1 MMDLLDHSYQPTLDE
16 IGEYIGNPV
25 FGKFC
30 SEIGDKY
37 KGKEKIEFSSCSWE
51 RGWNVKF
58 KKSGKS
64 LCTVYPRESYFTV
77 LVVIGQK
84 EKEAVESML
93 PGLSPEL
100 QNIYRQTREGN
111 GQKWLMIDLE
121 DQDSI
126 YRDTL
131 RLIEVR
137 GGQKK
142 ENEHTEFTDYFPV
155 WGQLTPAQQDK
166 ISGSIVSRTMKKG
179 TVIHNGSMD
188 CAGLLLVQSGQLRA
202 YILSDEGREITI
214 YRLFDRDLCLFS
226 ASCMM
231 RSIQFEITIQAEKD
245 SSLWIIPTEIYQK
258 IMKESAPLSN
268 YTNEIM
274 ASRFSEVMWLVEQI
288 MWKSLDKR
296 ISSFL
301 LEESAIENSDRL
313 KITHETIAGHLGT
326 HREVVTRMLHYFQ
339 NEGMIALSRG
349 TVEIINRKKLEA
361 FCKE

>member
-1 MMDLLDHSYQPTLDE
+1 M
-16 IGEYIGNPV
+16 
-25 FGKFC
+25 
-30 SEIGDKY
+30 
-37 KGKEKIEFSSCSWE
+37 EFQSC
-51 RGWNVKF
+51 
-58 KKSGKS
+58 
-64 LCTVYPRESYFTV
+64 
-77 LVVIGQK
+77 
-84 EKEAVESML
+84 
-93 PGLSPEL
+93 
-100 QNIYRQTREGN
+100 
-111 GQKWLMIDLE
+111 
-121 DQDSI
+121 
-126 YRDTL
+126 
-131 RLIEVR
+131 
-137 GGQKK
+137 
-142 ENEHTEFTDYFPV
+142 FPV
-155 WGQLTPAQQDK
+155 WDRLSADQQ
-166 ISGSIVSRTMKKG
+166 SRILSNLVFREIKKG
-179 TVIHNGSMD
+179 TVIHSGSAD
-188 CAGLLLVQSGQLRA
+188 CTGLLLVKSGQLRA

-245 SSLWIIPTEIYQK
+245 SSLWIIPTEIYQQ